1 MPAQRLVQI
10 WDGNQHAGVAA
21 AQKSFQLQALPDK
34 RAEQLANQLCF
45 AQTISLQGKIIR
57 LATSQFQYPR
67 LPVIEHPGLQ
77 GLR

>member
-1 MPAQRLVQI
+1 MQI

-34 RAEQLANQLCF
+34 RAEQLANQLRF
-45 AQTISLQGKIIR
+45 AQAIRLQGKIIR